1 MTILAR
7 ARACAL
13 ALALATLCEAQAS
26 WTGTAQAQ
34 QPRTATADDRRRAA
48 KDFAEGDR
56 SFAQGDYQHA
66 AEAYDRAY
74 KRVPHHDVLWNE
86 ARAWHRA
93 RELTRAA
100 NTYARYL
107 REAPA
112 GARDRNSAQK
122 ALGELSTKLALL
134 EIHAEGLTAVVVD
147 GETIDGQ
154 SVYVTPGEHIV
165 QGRTGDGKAVRQTP
179 DVHAGEDVSVVLVAP
194 PEAPA
199 PAPVLAPPIPSGRTW
214 SPLVVIG
221 GGAATAVLAGLT
233 IGSGLDTLSAKN
245 AFEQNPTRADLLDSG
260 RQKETRTNVLL
271 AATAGVGLRR
281 ASIRSP
287 QKALTTAATS
297 RAAAGGSAVS
307 SSSRNSAAVRGA
319 ADRRGPGQRPLVA
332 RRRALRWS
340 ARADR
345 RPCPLGP
352 AERGPTGHDRT
363 PASRRAAPASD
374 PGDPGAAQEP
384 LRAVRPAAHIID
396 GQ

>member
-1 MTILAR
+1 MSNPGR
-7 ARACAL
+7 APACVL
-13 ALALATLCEAQAS
+13 ALTLATLCATQAA
-26 WTGTAQAQ
+26 WTRTAMALP
-34 QPRTATADDRRRAA
+34 PRTTTADDRRQAA

-93 RELTRAA
+93 RELARAA

-122 ALGELSTKLALL
+122 ALGELSTRLALL

-147 GETIDGQ
+147 GQAVDGQ
-154 SVYVTPGEHIV
+154 SVYVTPGDHVVE
-165 QGRTGDGKAVRQTP
+165 GRTGDGKAVRQTP
-179 DVHAGEDVSVVLVAP
+179 DVHAGDDVSVALVAP

-199 PAPVLAPPIPSGRTW
+199 PAPAPVPAPPPPSSRTW

-233 IGSGLDTLSAKN
+233 VWSGLDTLSAKN
-245 AFEQNPTRADLLDSG
+245 AFAQDPTRADLLDSG

-271 AATAGVGLRR
+271 AATAGVGV
-281 ASIRSP
+281 
-287 QKALTTAATS
+287 LTGV
-297 RAAAGGSAVS
+297 AAAFFVEWHPQVRTDPKDQRPAGGLQPDGTQLRLGV
-307 SSSRNSAAVRGA
+307 
-319 ADRRGPGQRPLVA
+319 GPGSITL
-332 RRRALRWS
+332 L
-340 ARADR
+340 
-345 RPCPLGP
+345 
-352 AERGPTGHDRT
+352 
-363 PASRRAAPASD
+363 ASF
-374 PGDPGAAQEP
+374 
-384 LRAVRPAAHIID
+384 
-396 GQ
+396 